1 MVPTEAE
8 LARSEGRDYEPAG
21 VLLEHI
27 LAERPARWES
37 QEKRRGKYK
46 EPVSPDT
53 SDLPEV
59 PEGWVWATVE
69 QGFAP
74 YSIRDF

>member
-21 VLLEHI
+21 ALLERI
-27 LAERPARWES
+27 LVERRARWES

-46 EPVSPDT
+46 EPSAPDT
-53 SDLPEV
+53 SALPEL
-59 PEGWVWATVE
+59 PEGLGV
-69 QGFAP
+69 G
-74 YSIRDF
+74 DG